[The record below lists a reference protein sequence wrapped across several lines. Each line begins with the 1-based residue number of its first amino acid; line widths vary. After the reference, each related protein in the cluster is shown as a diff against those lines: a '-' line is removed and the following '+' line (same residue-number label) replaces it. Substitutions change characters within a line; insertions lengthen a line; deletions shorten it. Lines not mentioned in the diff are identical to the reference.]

1 MTGTAMTD
9 ARASTPTAPANAR
22 PAATIVVVWTD
33 GRAATTR
40 KILAHLDPSR
50 GPWAIAKPSA
60 GPEHPMC
67 TTLPVCHTR
76 AAAEAWLEQGH
87 GLVWIIEGSRADA
100 QERLL
105 MRLAGATGAS
115 LLPIYLPGAAHADAR
130 LGAIVT
136 REAFQR
142 MDSERRRLQL
152 LKWRCQ
158 ALRYR
163 QPNSTSVAAHTSN
176 EAVAGGF
183 TPEEL
188 DAEVSALPSSCHLLG
203 NNEVAVYAARAEH
216 IPKLLRE
223 IGRQRELTFR
233 AAGEGTGRA
242 LDLDDFDQNYFHMFA
257 YNKKQRELMG
267 AYRLGLTDELLQA
280 HGSSGLYSSTLF
292 KYAPDVFDKLGPT
305 LELGRSF
312 VCPDYQKTSRTL
324 LWLWKGIASFVAARP
339 RYRTLLGPVSVSA
352 EYVNFSRELMV
363 RVLSGST
370 HRHPLY
376 KSVRAKNPV
385 RRARSFGAGGL
396 GDPRAVL
403 TTPSELSA
411 VVSDAE
417 ADRKGLPVLLR
428 EYLKLGGRFLG
439 FNLDHEFSNVID
451 GLVVVD
457 LMQTDRR
464 VLQFYMG
471 HALDGFVHY
480 HTAGDAVRVSA

>member
-1 MTGTAMTD
+1 MAGHDMTEAQ
-9 ARASTPTAPANAR
+9 STPAAASAGTPN
-22 PAATIVVVWTD
+22 PATIVVVWSD
-33 GRAATTR
+33 GKASTSR
-40 KILAHLDPSR
+40 KILAHLDPNR
-50 GPWAIAKPSA
+50 GPWAITNPSA
-60 GPEHPMC
+60 GPAHPIC
-67 TTLPVCHTR
+67 SRLPVCHTK
-76 AAAEAWLEQGH
+76 ASAQSWLEQGH
-87 GLVWIIEGSRADA
+87 GLVWLIEGTRADT
-100 QERLL
+100 QERQLI
-105 MRLAGATGAS
+105 RLAGATRAS
-115 LLPIYLPGAAHADAR
+115 LLPIYLPGASAADAR
-130 LGAIVT
+130 LGAVVT
-136 REAFQR
+136 HEAFQR

-163 QPNSTSVAAHTSN
+163 QPTSAAAHSPMAN
-176 EAVAGGF
+176 EAVAEGF
-183 TPEEL
+183 SPEEL
-188 DAEVSALPSSCHLLG
+188 DAEISALPDGCHLIG
-203 NNEVAVYAARAEH
+203 NSEIDVYAARAEH
-216 IPKLLRE
+216 MPKMLRE
-223 IGRQRELTFR
+223 IGRQREITFR

-242 LDLDDFDQNYFHMFA
+242 LDLDDFDQSYFHMFA
-257 YNKKQRELMG
+257 YNKKQHELMG
-267 AYRLGLTDELLQA
+267 AYRLGLTDELIRE
-280 HGSSGLYSSTLF
+280 HGLSGLYSSTLF

-312 VCPDYQKTSRTL
+312 VNPNYQKTSRTL
-324 LWLWKGIASFVAARP
+324 LWLWKGIATFVAARP

-370 HRHPLY
+370 HRHPLHR
-376 KSVRAKNPV
+376 SVRAKNPV
-385 RRARSFGAGGL
+385 RARSFGAGGL

-403 TTPSELSA
+403 TTPSDLSA

-428 EYLKLGGRFLG
+428 EYLKLGGKFLG

-471 HALDGFVHY
+471 RPLESFVRY
-480 HTAGDAVRVSA
+480 HIARDAISA